1 MVTLDKDGE
10 PVSTVSI
17 LTSSFVNKLSTTTDS
32 SNTGVFE
39 MTGLGVWKIIRICK
53 CIGMKKLYH

>member
-1 MVTLDKDGE
+1 MVTLDRDGE
-10 PVSTVSI
+10 PASKVSI

-39 MTGLGVWKIIRICK
+39 ITGFGV
-53 CIGMKKLYH
+53 